1 MSRQDKATTERNA
14 RILRDLVKQPDNKTC
29 ADCRKNDARWAS
41 WNLGVFVCIRCSG
54 IHRAMGTHISKV
66 KSIDLDIWTPEQM
79 DNIQKWGNTRA
90 NAYWERH
97 LKAGHVP
104 PDHKIESFI
113 RSKYESR
120 RWAMEGPPPADPSV
134 LDGAGASGT
143 ASPPAAQPAARPQA
157 PAQVRPTPTVA
168 APAPRQGGAHPLLS
182 RQSRSQPTA
191 APAPAPLLNFLDDG
205 QSGHASVSKATSPP
219 AAAPAARPVQPS
231 TTAAKAAAPTAAP
244 QSNIFDLD
252 FKAPSPPAQK
262 QQSSKNDIMSLF
274 SQPTPQQQGSFFN
287 QNQSSQ
293 FGSWNG
299 GGTSTQP
306 PTEQAT
312 AAPVPTWGGGFG
324 DQAAWGAPQQ
334 QAQQQQGWAQP
345 QQAQQQQGWG
355 QPPQAQQQPQQ
366 GWGQNTTASASPW
379 GSDPW
384 AQPAQPAQAQ
394 PTLKKDDRDPFANI
408 WG

>member
-14 RILRDLVKQPDNKTC
+14 RILRDLVKQPDNKNC

-79 DNIQKWGNTRA
+79 DKWGNTRA

-134 LDGAGASGT
+134 LDGAGPSGT
-143 ASPPAAQPAARPQA
+143 ASPPAAHPAARPQA
-157 PAQVRPTPTVA
+157 PAQARPTPTVS

-205 QSGHASVSKATSPP
+205 PSGHASASKATSPP
-219 AAAPAARPVQPS
+219 AAAPAARPAQPA

-274 SQPTPQQQGSFFN
+274 SQPQQQQQQGNFFN

-306 PTEQAT
+306 PTGQAT

-324 DQAAWGAPQQ
+324 DQAAWGASQ
-334 QAQQQQGWAQP
+334 

-366 GWGQNTTASASPW
+366 GWGQNTTASANTW

-394 PTLKKDDRDPFANI
+394 PTPKKDDRDPFANI